1 MRELIMDANTIEA
14 TDDSS
19 ATIGHNSGDS
29 TIDFVV
35 KGFNSIT
42 PFVAKNG
49 APKPMKMKVGTTI
62 RDLVQTLGI
71 PTSEVFLVMKNGR
84 DVTKG
89 IYPANNPECN
99 YEVIIDEGD
108 HISFS
113 GPVPYSY
120 GYGSAVV

>member
-1 MRELIMDANTIEA
+1 MSDDLIKNETPNEIAP
-14 TDDSS
+14 
-19 ATIGHNSGDS
+19 IGHNSADV

-42 PFVAKNG
+42 PYVAKHG
-49 APKPMKMKVGTTI
+49 APLPMTMKAGATV
-62 RDLVQTLGI
+62 RDVVDLLGI
-71 PTSEVFLVMKNGR
+71 PKDKIFLVFKNGR

-89 IYPANNPECN
+89 IYPANNPKCN
-99 YEVIIDEGD
+99 FDVVIDEGD

-113 GPVPYSY
+113 GPVPYSF